1 MDTPPDTGT
10 EPAPGATLESTEP
23 TAQDNAETH
32 TEQDNIC
39 RLERPGTRYTL
50 VGTAHVS
57 EKSVQ
62 EVLRIIEDERPDI
75 VAVELCETRLRAL
88 TDTESW
94 QKTDIFQVVRSG
106 RTLFLLAN
114 LALSAY
120 QRHIGKKLGVKPG
133 AELLAAIDKAREI
146 GAEVKLIDRDVQV
159 TLKRTWANLG
169 FWKKNLMLASIFG
182 GMFSRAEVSEQ
193 DIEDLKQGANL
204 SNMLQTL
211 AKEVPEI
218 KEPLIDERDRFMMSS
233 IEELQGEHIVAVVGA
248 AHVPGMKAQ
257 FGKPVDRE
265 AISQLPP
272 PSKLVGVLKWL
283 LPILVLSAFA
293 YGYFQNEGT
302 TLEEMLWAWILPNS
316 VFAGLLT
323 IIAGG
328 KLLSIGTA
336 LVTSPITSLNPLL
349 GAGMVVG
356 PVEAWLRKPTVEDFE
371 TVHEDFAS
379 VRGVYRNRVT
389 RVLIVALAAHLGSA
403 LGGLVG
409 FSWLIALLS

>member
-1 MDTPPDTGT
+1 MDTQPDAGPESAPSAALETSE
-10 EPAPGATLESTEP
+10 EPAAAAPAEPG
-23 TAQDNAETH
+23 
-32 TEQDNIC
+32 NIC
-39 RLERPGTRYTL
+39 RLEKDGTRFTL

-62 EVLRIIEDERPDI
+62 EVLRIIEQERPDT
-75 VAVELCETRLRAL
+75 VAVELCETRFRAL
-88 TDTESW
+88 TDSESW

-133 AELLAAIDKAREI
+133 AELLAAIEKAREV
-146 GAEVKLIDRDVQV
+146 GAEVKLIDRDVQI

-169 FWKKNLMLASIFG
+169 FWKKNLLLASIFG
-182 GMFSRAEVSEQ
+182 GMFSREEVSEQ

-204 SNMLQTL
+204 SKLLETL
-211 AKEVPEI
+211 AQEVPQV
-218 KEPLIDERDRFMMSS
+218 KEPLIDERDRFMMSG
-233 IEELQGEHIVAVVGA
+233 IEELPGKHIVAVVGA
-248 AHVPGMKAQ
+248 AHVPGMRAN
-257 FGKPVDRE
+257 FGQPVDRE

-272 PSKLVGVLKWL
+272 PSKTLKVLKWL

-293 YGYFQNEGT
+293 YGYYQNEGT
-302 TLEEMLWAWILPNS
+302 TLSEMLWAWILPNA

-328 KLLSIGTA
+328 KLLSIATA

-379 VRGVYRNRVT
+379 LRGVYRNRVT